1 MCLAKKSSTKKITA
15 EEKPGEKKLVPKK
28 ESRGKKVEI
37 SDKKKPKESEHKKVE
52 EVVRTTSTR
61 VEKESELKEVSLEE
75 EKQKSLWGWLKP
87 KSSKEKQSKL
97 LKPGEEPN
105 KIPVKP
111 EAQQNGGKPGAQATA
126 NIHTKRRVPP
136 VKKQQQ
142 QQNHTDV
149 GDDRSVNDAT
159 EFLENAQ
166 LTKLMSNA
174 DIRAALGGQVNH
186 DAIDETSCRDTID
199 EVDSE
204 MPDMVFSPLLQRVA
218 KQEEA
223 RPIHVNC
230 GMFQQVDSLMPL
242 HHSKSKEKN

>member
-1 MCLAKKSSTKKITA
+1 MSNADIRAALGGQVNHDAIDETSCRDTIDEVDSEMPDMVFSPLLQRVAKQ
-15 EEKPGEKKLVPKK
+15 EEARPIHVNCGMFQQV
-28 ESRGKKVEI
+28 
-37 SDKKKPKESEHKKVE
+37 D
-52 EVVRTTSTR
+52 
-61 VEKESELKEVSLEE
+61 SLMP
-75 EKQKSLWGWLKP
+75 KSLWGWLKP